1 MVNNCEIGSMN
12 LNKMPPI
19 HTKQNE
25 TFMLC
30 NCIYL
35 YNTLWF
41 DRHQILN
48 HKTLCPSR
56 SNWMTMTDD
65 RSMEGRGEGGGLNDC
80 RGWCKRSVIEGQK
93 HSATQQSANNTKLF
107 LFPFELIANGLADSG
122 KRKRKTRSCVSS
134 VWCALSRRLL
144 LMIVIVWLWPN
155 FRIMRPASFICW
167 LFSIR
172 LSSIQT
178 HLATQNLF
186 VVDLHSCS
194 FTVMFMTV
202 ESIRYQ

>member
-1 MVNNCEIGSMN
+1 MVNNCEIESIY

-56 SNWMTMTDD
+56 SNRMTMTDD
-65 RSMEGRGEGGGLNDC
+65 RSMEGRGGLNDC

-93 HSATQQSANNTKLF
+93 HNATQQSANNTNLF
-107 LFPFELIANGLADSG
+107 LFPLPGIDCQWISGFWKEKDLPLCFFRLI
-122 KRKRKTRSCVSS
+122 
-134 VWCALSRRLL
+134 CA
-144 LMIVIVWLWPN
+144 VACYWWLW
-155 FRIMRPASFICW
+155 
-167 LFSIR
+167 
-172 LSSIQT
+172 SSGCDLT
-178 HLATQNLF
+178 F
-186 VVDLHSCS
+186 V
-194 FTVMFMTV
+194 
-202 ESIRYQ
+202 